1 MIGDNNN
8 NGFIVGPTSGTNYMV
23 SGSQKNYAIFF
34 KNLGTHVNTFENL
47 AIKVQERAAD
57 LHGISQTLRGRL
69 NLFLSFIA
77 AKIWYVAKVCIIPNS
92 YIKQFTLTMF
102 SFIWG
107 GGGTSGTFER
117 IKRDTLYLSK
127 EKGGLEVPDLG
138 LRIKAFT
145 VKHLAEFYNKRVLS
159 WGIWRIISQN

>member
-1 MIGDNNN
+1 MIGNNNN

-23 SGSQKNYAIFF
+23 SGSQKNAEKNYAIFF
-34 KNLGTHVNTFENL
+34 NNLGVHVNTFENL

-57 LHGISQTLRGRL
+57 LHRISQTLRGRL

-102 SFIWG
+102 CFIWG
-107 GGGTSGTFER
+107 GGV
-117 IKRDTLYLSK
+117 LLV
-127 EKGGLEVPDLG
+127 L
-138 LRIKAFT
+138 LR
-145 VKHLAEFYNKRVLS
+145 E
-159 WGIWRIISQN
+159 